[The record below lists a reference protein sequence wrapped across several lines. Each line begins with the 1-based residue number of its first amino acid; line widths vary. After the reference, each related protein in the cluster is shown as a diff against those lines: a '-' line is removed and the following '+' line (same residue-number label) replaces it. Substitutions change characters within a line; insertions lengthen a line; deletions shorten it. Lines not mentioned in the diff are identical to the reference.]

1 MFLAAAPAVAAGPLY
16 DHAELSFAVA
26 NAHPRI
32 TATARYRAPA
42 NTEDGVLRTI
52 AELLTRQG

>member
-1 MFLAAAPAVAAGPLY
+1 M
-16 DHAELSFAVA
+16 A